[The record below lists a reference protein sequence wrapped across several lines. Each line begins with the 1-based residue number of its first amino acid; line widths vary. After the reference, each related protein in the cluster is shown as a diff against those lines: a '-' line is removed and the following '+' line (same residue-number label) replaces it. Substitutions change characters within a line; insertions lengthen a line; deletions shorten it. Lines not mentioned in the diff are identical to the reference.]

1 MADFLTT
8 GQIAELAG
16 VTVQT
21 VLNNAERGDLA
32 CVVFTN
38 LPGRNDMLIPVCRA
52 TSRWIDEMRHRAAIG
67 AVGHAHKSRGRVER
81 DQESVN
87 S

>member
-1 MADFLTT
+1 
-8 GQIAELAG
+8 
-16 VTVQT
+16 
-21 VLNNAERGDLA
+21 
-32 CVVFTN
+32 
-38 LPGRNDMLIPVCRA
+38 MLIPVFRA